1 MNLFTKQKQT
11 YRFVNKF
18 RVTKGDSQGEGI
30 TQELGLNKHTPL
42 CVRQITNK
50 DLLYSAG
57 NSTQYP
63 VTAYMRKESMEE

>member
-18 RVTKGDSQGEGI
+18 RVTKGDSLGEGI
-30 TQELGLNKHTPL
+30 TQELGLNKHTLL

-63 VTAYMRKESMEE
+63 VTTYMTKESMEE